1 MIELWPSHTN
11 FDKQEAG
18 GRQESKKRRPLGTPA
33 AEHWEHPMK
42 TTIQLAAAVLFV
54 TTAVLL
60 WGAPRIQAGVILT
73 AITATVEK
81 DGAANKF
88 VFPKKSQWKKVRIYL
103 DANKLRMDLPDAGI
117 IYRGDLKKI
126 FILSPQDRKYQEY
139 SQDFLQKTREQ
150 AARMMERQ
158 MASMPPEQRERMKQM
173 MQGQMGTGGKPR
185 TTFKK
190 GKTVVI
196 AGKWKCV
203 FFTTYKNG
211 KKVSENCYAR
221 LGDLGLKRGDVT
233 PLETYSKFMSSKP
246 EGSGEIDDES
256 LSPRE
261 IRKITGFYGFPV
273 KTVDYEE
280 DGKQSRSELLRVERK
295 RLPSSVFEVPK
306 GYTNS
311 GPSQ

>member
-1 MIELWPSHTN
+1 
-11 FDKQEAG
+11 
-18 GRQESKKRRPLGTPA
+18 
-33 AEHWEHPMK
+33 MK
-42 TTIQLAAAVLFV
+42 TTIQSAAAVLFV

-126 FILSPQDRKYQEY
+126 FILSPQDRKYLEY

-190 GKTVVI
+190 GKTVVM

-233 PLETYSKFMSSKP
+233 PLETYSTFMSSKP

-306 GYTNS
+306 GYTKS